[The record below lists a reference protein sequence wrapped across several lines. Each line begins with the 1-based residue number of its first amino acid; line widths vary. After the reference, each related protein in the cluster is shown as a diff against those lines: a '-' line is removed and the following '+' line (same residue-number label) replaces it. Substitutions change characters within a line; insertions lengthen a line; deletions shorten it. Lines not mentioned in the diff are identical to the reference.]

1 MGIRK
6 TDWKVYEK
14 TEEEEFRL
22 FLEISKRILWRQKE
36 PKGWK
41 KKAGPG
47 RPPYDWKGVVVLLL
61 LKVFYR
67 LKFREIASFAKGFP
81 GLKEFLELGRA
92 PSRSTL
98 QRDMHKIDVA
108 WLRKLNDAV
117 VKEFKKSGNI

>member
-1 MGIRK
+1 MRK

-14 TEEEEFRL
+14 AEEEELRL
-22 FLEISKRILWRQKE
+22 FLEISKRIVWNQKE
-36 PKGWK
+36 PKTFK
-41 KKAGPG
+41 TKIGPG

-67 LKFREIASFAKGFP
+67 FKFREIASFARGFP
-81 GLKEFLELGRA
+81 GLKEFLELERA

-117 VKEFKKSGNI
+117 VTEFKKSGNT

>member
-1 MGIRK
+1 M
-6 TDWKVYEK
+6 
-14 TEEEEFRL
+14 
-22 FLEISKRILWRQKE
+22 
-36 PKGWK
+36 
-41 KKAGPG
+41 
-47 RPPYDWKGVVVLLL
+47 
-61 LKVFYR
+61 
-67 LKFREIASFAKGFP
+67 KFREIASFAKGFP

>member
-1 MGIRK
+1 MQKI
-6 TDWKVYEK
+6 DWKVYEK

-22 FLEISKRILWRQKE
+22 FLEISKRIVWKQKE

-41 KKAGPG
+41 KQSGPG
-47 RPPYDWKGVVVLLL
+47 RPPYDWKGIVVLLL

-67 LKFREIASFAKGFP
+67 LKFRETTSFVKGFP
-81 GLKEFLELGRA
+81 GLKGFLELEGT

-108 WLRKLNDAV
+108 WLRMLNDAV
-117 VKEFKKSGNI
+117 VKEFKKSGSI